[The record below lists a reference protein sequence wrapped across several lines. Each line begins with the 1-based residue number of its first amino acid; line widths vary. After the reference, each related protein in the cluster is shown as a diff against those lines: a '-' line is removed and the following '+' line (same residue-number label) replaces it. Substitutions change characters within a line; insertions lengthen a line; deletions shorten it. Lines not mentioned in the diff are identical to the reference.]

1 MITCAVVVPSPPLL
15 VPALVPGAVER
26 SAAVRDATLTA
37 VRALAQ
43 VSRRWVAVGVASGR
57 HTVHPSTRGS
67 FRGFGVDVPVALSGT
82 ADGAET
88 TLPLPAL
95 LAGWLRDQ
103 AGAESVRV
111 ELVSAHADVADCVA
125 LGERLAG
132 ADEAALLVLGDGST
146 RHPTAPPGW
155 PDPRAEAF
163 DATVGA
169 ALAEADA
176 EALLAID
183 PALAADLQAEGRPAW
198 QVLAGLARSSG
209 DWGGEL
215 LYSDAP
221 FGVAYHVA
229 TWDRR

>member
-1 MITCAVVVPSPPLL
+1 M
-15 VPALVPGAVER
+15 
-26 SAAVRDATLTA
+26 
-37 VRALAQ
+37 
-43 VSRRWVAVGVASGR
+43 
-57 HTVHPSTRGS
+57 
-67 FRGFGVDVPVALSGT
+67 
-82 ADGAET
+82 
-88 TLPLPAL
+88 
-95 LAGWLRDQ
+95 
-103 AGAESVRV
+103 
-111 ELVSAHADVADCVA
+111 
-125 LGERLAG
+125 
-132 ADEAALLVLGDGST
+132 
-146 RHPTAPPGW
+146 
-155 PDPRAEAF
+155 
-163 DATVGA
+163 GA